1 MIQQKQLGIIDSSFK
16 VDANITTVTKY
27 FITMG
32 SVLLSFVSFPWSL
45 SKFDKTMMIPNLIY
59 VTL

>member
-1 MIQQKQLGIIDSSFK
+1 
-16 VDANITTVTKY
+16 
-27 FITMG
+27 MG
-32 SVLLSFVSFPWSL
+32 SILLFFVSFPWSL